1 MLHVL
6 RTLLLQA
13 EGSDWMEDLWKESS
27 DLESVDAAMA
37 VDIKSYLPYD
47 LLTKV
52 DIASMANSLEARS
65 PFLDH
70 VVMEFAA
77 QLPGHFKLRGRQSKY
92 LLKKTFADLASDGE
106 RKTRARWVS
115 ECRLPNG
122 CEPARVSCSRIHC
135 YRIGPSERGY
145 FKPDRV
151 DYLVREHVAARAD
164 HSFQLWNLLMLELWQ
179 QEFVDAC
186 VTRRQ

>member
-1 MLHVL
+1 
-6 RTLLLQA
+6 
-13 EGSDWMEDLWKESS
+13 MEDLWKEVG
-27 DLESVDAAMA
+27 DMESVDAAMA

-77 QLPGHFKLRGRQSKY
+77 QLPTHLKLHGRQSKY
-92 LLKKTFADLASDGE
+92 LLKKTFADLLPTE
-106 RKTRARWVS
+106 NVRRRKMGFGVPIAKWLRTSSRELLQDTLLSHRAR
-115 ECRLPNG
+115 
-122 CEPARVSCSRIHC
+122 
-135 YRIGPSERGY
+135 ERGY

-151 DYLVREHVAARAD
+151 DYLVREHVAEKAD

-179 QEFVDAC
+179 REFVDAC
-186 VTRRQ
+186 APAVNDIQMSLQ